1 MLLPRIFNG
10 LLGEATAGA
19 FRWWVA
25 LCLVTAV
32 NVAAWAAAALWFR
45 RRRGVIHPETYTLRR
60 TQLLLSAVFVIVC
73 GFRSVFPRADVQRIC
88 LLDSWLSSVGVGR
101 SLATIAELCFI
112 AQWAILLRELGE
124 STGTRLAVTVSKM
137 LVPMIAVAECFS
149 WYAVLTTNYAGNSI
163 EESIWA
169 LSATLG
175 TLSAVAVWP
184 RLSPRHRW
192 LLSPAI
198 VLGVVYVIFMVTV
211 DVPMYVTRFL
221 QDQAHGR
228 QYLTLGQGLRDAS
241 LRWVTT
247 ASWEEWKSEMPWM
260 TLYFSVVVWAS
271 IALMHLPRFVAHERA
286 RLTTEA
292 RTQER
297 QRAPRRLRSPAPAR

>member
-10 LLGEATAGA
+10 LLGETSAGA
-19 FRWWVA
+19 FRWWA
-25 LCLVTAV
+25 GLCLVTAI
-32 NVAAWAAAALWFR
+32 NVAAWSVAALLFR
-45 RRRGVIHPETYTLRR
+45 RRRAQIEPETYTLRR
-60 TQLLLSAVFVIVC
+60 TQLMLSAVFVIVC

-137 LVPMIAVAECFS
+137 LVPMIAIAECCS

-175 TLSAVAVWP
+175 TLSAMAVWP
-184 RLSPRHRW
+184 RLAPRHRW

-198 VLGVVYVIFMVTV
+198 ALGVVYVAFMCLV
-211 DVPMYVTRFL
+211 DVPMYITRFL
-221 QDQAHGR
+221 DDQAHGR
-228 QYLTLGQGLRDAS
+228 QYLTLAQGLRDAS
-241 LRWVTT
+241 MRWVTT
-247 ASWEEWKSEMPWM
+247 AKWEAWKNEMPWM

-271 IALMHLPRFVAHERA
+271 IALMHLPRFVAHEKAQAQA
-286 RLTTEA
+286 RVEP
-292 RTQER
+292 
-297 QRAPRRLRSPAPAR
+297 PRRLPSTAPAR

>member
-1 MLLPRIFNG
+1 MLLN
-10 LLGEATAGA
+10 LLAKTSSGP
-19 FRWWVA
+19 FRWWMG
-25 LCLVTAV
+25 LCLVTVV
-32 NVAAWAAAALWFR
+32 NVAAWSFAAVLFR
-45 RRRGVIHPETYTLRR
+45 RRRERTDPETYALRR
-60 TQLLLSAVFVIVC
+60 TQLALSAVFVLVC

-124 STGTRLAVTVSKM
+124 STGTRIAVTVSRM
-137 LVPMIAVAECFS
+137 MVPMIAVAECCS
-149 WYAVLTTNYAGNSI
+149 WYAVLTTNYAGNAI

-175 TLSAVAVWP
+175 TLSALAVWP
-184 RLSPRHRW
+184 RLAPRHRW
-192 LLSPAI
+192 LLAPAI
-198 VLGVVYVIFMVTV
+198 ALGAGYVMFMATV

-221 QDQAHGR
+221 NDQAHGR

-241 LRWVTT
+241 MRWVTT

-271 IALMHLPRFVAHERA
+271 IALMHLPRFMAHEKARA
-286 RLTTEA
+286 DVKVRE
-292 RTQER
+292 
-297 QRAPRRLRSPAPAR
+297 PRRLRSPAPAR

>member
-1 MLLPRIFNG
+1 MLLH
-10 LLGEATAGA
+10 LLAETSPGA
-19 FRWWVA
+19 FRWWVG
-25 LCLVTAV
+25 LCLATAV
-32 NVAAWAAAALWFR
+32 NVAAWSVAALVFR
-45 RRRGVIHPETYTLRR
+45 RRRGSTDPETYTRRR
-60 TQLLLSAVFVIVC
+60 TQLVLSAVFVIVC

-124 STGTRLAVTVSKM
+124 RTGTRIAITVSRM
-137 LVPMIAVAECFS
+137 LVPMIAIAECFS

-175 TLSAVAVWP
+175 TLSAIAAWP

-198 VLGVVYVIFMVTV
+198 VLGAAYVIFMCTV
-211 DVPMYVTRFL
+211 DVPMYIGRFL
-221 QDQAHGR
+221 QDQAQGR

-247 ASWEEWKSEMPWM
+247 AKWDEWKSEMPWM

-271 IALMHLPRFVAHERA
+271 IALMHLPRFVTHEKASLQA
-286 RLTTEA
+286 REKASEGTSG
-292 RTQER
+292 
-297 QRAPRRLRSPAPAR
+297 RLRSPATAP

>member
-1 MLLPRIFNG
+1 MG
-10 LLGEATAGA
+10 
-19 FRWWVA
+19 

-32 NVAAWAAAALWFR
+32 NVAAWSIAAVLFR
-45 RRRGVIHPETYTLRR
+45 RRRHLTDPETYSLRR
-60 TQLLLSAVFVIVC
+60 TQLALSAVFVIVC

-124 STGTRLAVTVSKM
+124 STGTRIAVTVSKM
-137 LVPMIAVAECFS
+137 LVPMIAVAECCS
-149 WYAVLTTNYAGNSI
+149 WYAVLTTNYAGNAI

-175 TLSAVAVWP
+175 TLSAIAVWP
-184 RLSPRHRW
+184 RLAPRHRW
-192 LLSPAI
+192 LLSPA
-198 VLGVVYVIFMVTV
+198 VLLGVMYVLFMCTV
-211 DVPMYVTRFL
+211 DVPMYITRFL
-221 QDQAHGR
+221 GDRAHGR
-228 QYLTLGQGLRDAS
+228 QYLTLAQGLRDAS
-241 LRWVTT
+241 MRWVTT

-271 IALMHLPRFVAHERA
+271 IALMHLPRFMAHKKARA
-286 RLTTEA
+286 QVQA
-292 RTQER
+292 RDS
-297 QRAPRRLRSPAPAR
+297 APGRLRSPAPAR

>member
-1 MLLPRIFNG
+1 MLLPRIFGG
-10 LLGEATAGA
+10 LLGETSAGA
-19 FRWWVA
+19 FRWWVG

-32 NVAAWAAAALWFR
+32 NVAAWSFAAVLFR
-45 RRRGVIHPETYTLRR
+45 RRRGLTDPETYTLRR
-60 TQLLLSAVFVIVC
+60 SQLALSAVFVIVC

-112 AQWAILLRELGE
+112 AQWAILLRELGA
-124 STGTRLAVTVSKM
+124 STGTRIAVTVSRM
-137 LVPMIAVAECFS
+137 LVPMIAVAECCS
-149 WYAVLTTNYAGNSI
+149 WYAVLTTNYAGNAI

-175 TLSAVAVWP
+175 TLSAIAVWP
-184 RLSPRHRW
+184 RLAPRHRW

-198 VLGVVYVIFMVTV
+198 LLGAMYVVFMCTV

-221 QDQAHGR
+221 DDQSHGR
-228 QYLTLGQGLRDAS
+228 QYLSLAQGVRDAS

-247 ASWEEWKSEMPWM
+247 ANWDQWKSEMPWM

-271 IALMHLPRFVAHERA
+271 IALMHLPRFMAHEKARERA
-286 RLTTEA
+286 KAKVSEP
-292 RTQER
+292 
-297 QRAPRRLRSPAPAR
+297 APRRLRSPAPAR

>member
-1 MLLPRIFNG
+1 MLLN
-10 LLGEATAGA
+10 LLAKTSSGP
-19 FRWWVA
+19 FRWWMG
-25 LCLVTAV
+25 LCLVTVV
-32 NVAAWAAAALWFR
+32 NIAAWSFAAVLFR
-45 RRRGVIHPETYTLRR
+45 RRRERTDPETYALRR
-60 TQLLLSAVFVIVC
+60 TQLALSAVFVLVC

-124 STGTRLAVTVSKM
+124 STGTRIAVTVSRM
-137 LVPMIAVAECFS
+137 MVPMIAVAECCS
-149 WYAVLTTNYAGNSI
+149 WYAVLTTNYAGNAV

-175 TLSAVAVWP
+175 TLSALAVWP
-184 RLSPRHRW
+184 RLAPRHRW

-198 VLGVVYVIFMVTV
+198 ALGAGYVLFMGTV

-221 QDQAHGR
+221 HDQAQGR

-241 LRWVTT
+241 MRWVTT

-271 IALMHLPRFVAHERA
+271 IALMHLPRFVAHEKARA
-286 RLTTEA
+286 SVQA
-292 RTQER
+292 
-297 QRAPRRLRSPAPAR
+297 RAPRRLRSPAPAR

>member
-1 MLLPRIFNG
+1 MG
-10 LLGEATAGA
+10 
-19 FRWWVA
+19 
-25 LCLVTAV
+25 LCLVTVV
-32 NVAAWAAAALWFR
+32 NIAAWSIAAVLFR
-45 RRRGVIHPETYTLRR
+45 RRRHLTDPETYALRR
-60 TQLLLSAVFVIVC
+60 TQLALSAVFVIVC

-124 STGTRLAVTVSKM
+124 STGTRIAVTVSKM
-137 LVPMIAVAECFS
+137 MVPMIAVAECCS
-149 WYAVLTTNYAGNSI
+149 WYAVLTTNYAGNAI

-175 TLSAVAVWP
+175 TLSAMAVWP
-184 RLSPRHRW
+184 RLAPRHRW

-198 VLGVVYVIFMVTV
+198 LLGAMYVVFMCTV
-211 DVPMYVTRFL
+211 DVPMYIGRFL

-228 QYLTLGQGLRDAS
+228 HYLTLAQGLRDAS
-241 LRWVTT
+241 MRWVTT
-247 ASWEEWKSEMPWM
+247 AKWEEWKSEMPWM

-271 IALMHLPRFVAHERA
+271 IALMHLPRFVAHEKARA
-286 RLTTEA
+286 RVHA
-292 RTQER
+292 RESG
-297 QRAPRRLRSPAPAR
+297 PGSLRSPAPAR

>member
-1 MLLPRIFNG
+1 MG
-10 LLGEATAGA
+10 
-19 FRWWVA
+19 
-25 LCLVTAV
+25 LCLVTVV
-32 NVAAWAAAALWFR
+32 NIAAWSIAAVMFR
-45 RRRGVIHPETYTLRR
+45 RRRHLTDPETYSLRR
-60 TQLLLSAVFVIVC
+60 TQLALSAVFVIVC

-124 STGTRLAVTVSKM
+124 STGTRIAVTVSKM
-137 LVPMIAVAECFS
+137 MVPMIAVAECCS
-149 WYAVLTTNYAGNSI
+149 WYAVLTTNYAGNAI

-175 TLSAVAVWP
+175 TLSAMAVWP

-198 VLGVVYVIFMVTV
+198 VLGAMYVVFMCTV
-211 DVPMYVTRFL
+211 DVPMYVGRFL
-221 QDQAHGR
+221 DDQAHGR
-228 QYLTLGQGLRDAS
+228 HYLTLAQGLRDAS
-241 LRWVTT
+241 MRWVTT
-247 ASWEEWKSEMPWM
+247 ANWEEWKSEMPWM

-271 IALMHLPRFVAHERA
+271 IALMHLPRFVAHEKARA
-286 RLTTEA
+286 KVQGREA
-292 RTQER
+292 
-297 QRAPRRLRSPAPAR
+297 ASARLRSPAPAR

>member
-1 MLLPRIFNG
+1 MLLHRFLEETWP
-10 LLGEATAGA
+10 GA

-32 NVAAWAAAALWFR
+32 NVCAWAFAALLFR
-45 RRRGVIHPETYTLRR
+45 RRHRGQTDSQTYTLRR
-60 TQLLLSAVFVIVC
+60 TQLALSAVFVIVC

-124 STGTRLAVTVSKM
+124 STRTRMAVTVSKL
-137 LVPMIAVAECFS
+137 LVPMIAVAECCS
-149 WYAVLTTNYAGNSI
+149 WYAVLTTNYAGNAI

-169 LSATLG
+169 LSATLA
-175 TLSAVAVWP
+175 TISALAVWP
-184 RLSPRHRW
+184 RLSKSHRW
-192 LLSPAI
+192 LLAPAI
-198 VLGVVYVIFMVTV
+198 GLATAYILFMCTV
-211 DVPMYVTRFL
+211 DVPMYITRFL
-221 QDQAHGR
+221 DDQAHGR
-228 QYLTLGQGLRDAS
+228 HYLTLAQGVRDAS

-247 ASWEEWKSEMPWM
+247 ESWEEWKTEMPWM

-271 IALMHLPRFVAHERA
+271 IALMHLPRFAAHKAVAAEPRA
-286 RLTTEA
+286 A
-292 RTQER
+292 RATV
-297 QRAPRRLRSPAPAR
+297 RSPAPAR

>member
-1 MLLPRIFNG
+1 MLLN
-10 LLGEATAGA
+10 LLAKTSSGP
-19 FRWWVA
+19 FRWWMG
-25 LCLVTAV
+25 LCLVTVV
-32 NVAAWAAAALWFR
+32 NIAAWSFAAVLFR
-45 RRRGVIHPETYTLRR
+45 RRRERTDPETYALRR
-60 TQLLLSAVFVIVC
+60 TQLALSAVFVLVC

-124 STGTRLAVTVSKM
+124 STGTRIAVTVSRM
-137 LVPMIAVAECFS
+137 MVPMIAVAECCS
-149 WYAVLTTNYAGNSI
+149 WYAVLTTNYAGNAV

-175 TLSAVAVWP
+175 TLSALAVWP
-184 RLSPRHRW
+184 RLAPRHRW

-198 VLGVVYVIFMVTV
+198 ALGAGYVLFMGTV

-221 QDQAHGR
+221 HDQAQGR

-241 LRWVTT
+241 MRWVTT

-271 IALMHLPRFVAHERA
+271 IALMHLPRFVAHEKARA
-286 RLTTEA
+286 DG
-292 RTQER
+292 
-297 QRAPRRLRSPAPAR
+297 RACEPRRLRSPAPAR

>member
-1 MLLPRIFNG
+1 MLLPRLFHG
-10 LLGEATAGA
+10 LFGDTSAGA
-19 FRWWVA
+19 FRWWA
-25 LCLVTAV
+25 GLCLVTGV
-32 NVAAWAAAALWFR
+32 NVAAWSFAAVRVR
-45 RRRGVIHPETYTLRR
+45 RRRGRTDPATYTLRR
-60 TQLLLSAVFVIVC
+60 TQLMLSAVFVIVC
-73 GFRSVFPRADVQRIC
+73 GFRSVFPRADVQRLC
-88 LLDSWLSSVGVGR
+88 LLDSWLSSVCVGR

-124 STGTRLAVTVSKM
+124 STGTRIAMTVSKM
-137 LVPMIAVAECFS
+137 LVPMIAIAECCS
-149 WYAVLTTNYAGNSI
+149 WYAVLTTNYGGNAI

-198 VLGVVYVIFMVTV
+198 TLGVMYVLFMCTV

-221 QDQAHGR
+221 DDRSHGR
-228 QYLTLGQGLRDAS
+228 QYLTFAQGLRDAS
-241 LRWVTT
+241 MRWVITT
-247 ASWEEWKSEMPWM
+247 RWDAWKTEMPWM

-271 IALMHLPRFVAHERA
+271 IALMHLPRFVAHEKA
-286 RLTTEA
+286 LLKA
-292 RTQER
+292 R
-297 QRAPRRLRSPAPAR
+297 QRASQGAPRRRAPATAP